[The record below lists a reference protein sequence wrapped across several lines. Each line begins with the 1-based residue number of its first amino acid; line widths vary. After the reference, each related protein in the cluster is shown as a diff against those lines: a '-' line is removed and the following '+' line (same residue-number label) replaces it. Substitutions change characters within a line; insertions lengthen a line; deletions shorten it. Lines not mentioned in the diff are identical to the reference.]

1 MGILDAVFTGQ
12 SGLVASLHEMLGGTA
27 TIKRASF
34 QRNLDEGTIETIY
47 ERFDVPFV
55 ANSGAG
61 SGADLNAPDKSRT
74 DFKEP
79 LDVLQGS
86 IPASALDEI
95 VIQPEKDVI
104 EYQGIDY
111 LITNVD
117 SLRVGNIDAMY
128 TISATKCEN
137 NGGGREGDSNG

>member
-1 MGILDAVFTGQ
+1 MGILDAVFTGK
-12 SGLVASLHEMLGGTA
+12 SGLVANLHEMLGGTA

-34 QRNLDEGTIETIY
+34 QRNLDEGTIDAVY

-55 ANSGAG
+55 PNSGAG
-61 SGADLNAPDKSRT
+61 SGEDLNAPGTSRT

-86 IPASALDEI
+86 IPTSALDV
-95 VIQPEKDVI
+95 VIRPQKDVI

-111 LITNVD
+111 LITNVET
-117 SLRVGNIDAMY
+117 LRVGNFDAMF
-128 TISATKCEN
+128 TITATKGN
-137 NGGGREGDSNG
+137 FNG